1 MRAVNPE
8 WDLMGR
14 TYLVLSLVNMAKR
27 EPAQTTEYLKSVDQ
41 IIDETLQMEA
51 EYGPLHF
58 LMPYA
63 RAQPWVLQPPR
74 SQFVDSEMAMMLAAR
89 RALEDSPRYA
99 EEVRQRI
106 GYMLARMEQSELL
119 CAESYPDECWLFCNT
134 MALAAIRLTDVRDG
148 SDHAG
153 FLHRWVQTARAR
165 LIDPKTG
172 LLISSFSWRGEPHD
186 GPEGSS
192 IWMAAHCLQ
201 LVDRE
206 FAADQYTRAAH
217 ELARTTLGF
226 GYAREWPA
234 SWRGPTDV
242 DSGPLVPTFDASAGS
257 SGLACVAASAFEDPE
272 YLRRLMATLDF
283 AAFPLERDG
292 GLRYCASNQVGD
304 AVLMYAMTLG
314 PLWNEAQRGRQP

>member
-1 MRAVNPE
+1 MHYNAGMPTAFSGRTFWLSVFALLIAAAIWLPLVHRFYCCASGEYKCETGVPPRAARLAKHQLQLLQQSPRSTQEREAMRAVNPE

-106 GYMLARMEQSELL
+106 G
-119 CAESYPDECWLFCNT
+119 
-134 MALAAIRLTDVRDG
+134 
-148 SDHAG
+148 
-153 FLHRWVQTARAR
+153 
-165 LIDPKTG
+165 
-172 LLISSFSWRGEPHD
+172 
-186 GPEGSS
+186 
-192 IWMAAHCLQ
+192 
-201 LVDRE
+201 
-206 FAADQYTRAAH
+206 
-217 ELARTTLGF
+217 
-226 GYAREWPA
+226 
-234 SWRGPTDV
+234 
-242 DSGPLVPTFDASAGS
+242 
-257 SGLACVAASAFEDPE
+257 
-272 YLRRLMATLDF
+272 
-283 AAFPLERDG
+283 
-292 GLRYCASNQVGD
+292 
-304 AVLMYAMTLG
+304 
-314 PLWNEAQRGRQP
+314 